1 MHYEEFY
8 RTKNGRGKLADKQA
22 VIVENSDI
30 IRKLAKVNNI
40 YINIENER
48 YKVLNNLGTQ
58 E

>member
-1 MHYEEFY
+1 MSKTSM
-8 RTKNGRGKLADKQA
+8 TKEHQIA